1 MTEKRC
7 PWQWRH
13 LHCALPPRHP
23 SPHHIVGEQPDFD
36 RIEKTIAQEERERLG
51 VAFDVYWEWLV
62 TQPAYGNGGGWG
74 EAAMLKVS
82 SLLASDD

>member
-1 MTEKRC
+1 MTEQRC

-36 RIEKTIAQEERERLG
+36 RVEKTIAQQERERLRQ
-51 VAFDVYWEWLV
+51 AFASSPVL
-62 TQPAYGNGGGWG
+62 PSF
-74 EAAMLKVS
+74 AAWPLLRGHVFD
-82 SLLASDD
+82 LLAEPTDG

>member
-1 MTEKRC
+1 MTEQRC

-36 RIEKTIAQEERERLG
+36 RVEKTIAQQERERLR
-51 VAFDVYWEWLV
+51 
-62 TQPAYGNGGGWG
+62 AYGDRMVHAAADYLGFRTQLKIWL
-74 EAAMLKVS
+74 EA
-82 SLLASDD
+82 LLAEPES